1 MPRRRHAWCAA
12 GLVWAAVAL
21 VAAVP
26 VPDEEVLASLLDGD
40 EQQTAGEWVPACAD
54 TCVPEPPY
62 CTYGRGVPA
71 SCVLHVPRAQGGL
84 PRVSTLRSTYHGNR
98 EEEGVVWYVCY
109 PTIYLSIHL

>member
-54 TCVPEPPY
+54 TCVPGLRTVRTGYAYQPPAC
-62 CTYGRGVPA
+62 CTY
-71 SCVLHVPRAQGGL
+71 
-84 PRVSTLRSTYHGNR
+84 
-98 EEEGVVWYVCY
+98 
-109 PTIYLSIHL
+109 